1 MICRF
6 IFRFFDIDMLIAV
19 SYNVKDDDGNSDC
32 DGFILSKMWE
42 ILYQGG
48 VHLWFETLL
57 LHNDN

>member
-1 MICRF
+1 
-6 IFRFFDIDMLIAV
+6 MLIAV